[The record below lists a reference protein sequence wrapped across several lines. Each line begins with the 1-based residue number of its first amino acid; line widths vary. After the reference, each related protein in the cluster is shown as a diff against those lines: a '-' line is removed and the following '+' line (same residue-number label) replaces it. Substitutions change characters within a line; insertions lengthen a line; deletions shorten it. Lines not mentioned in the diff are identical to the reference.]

1 LGDGDGPFLVIA
13 PEDRTPVA
21 DAQAVQ
27 AYGADEAAD
36 VALG

>member
-1 LGDGDGPFLVIA
+1 LGNGDRPFLIIA

-27 AYGADEAAD
+27 AHGANEAAD
-36 VALG
+36 IALG